1 MALTN
6 LHLIAVTRGGA
17 GQGVRRSGAPSLDQD
32 DRRER
37 GEGKG
42 KRGRRKKEQFWTPS
56 PETLSPRP

>member
-17 GQGVRRSGAPSLDQD
+17 GQGRSGVPESPSLDQD

-37 GEGKG
+37 GGGKG
-42 KRGRRKKEQFWTPS
+42 EGGRRKKEQFWTPQS
-56 PETLSPRP
+56 

>member
-17 GQGVRRSGAPSLDQD
+17 GQGGPGVRGAPSLAQD

-37 GEGKG
+37 GGEKG
-42 KRGRRKKEQFWTPS
+42 KRGRRKKEQFWTPQS
-56 PETLSPRP
+56 